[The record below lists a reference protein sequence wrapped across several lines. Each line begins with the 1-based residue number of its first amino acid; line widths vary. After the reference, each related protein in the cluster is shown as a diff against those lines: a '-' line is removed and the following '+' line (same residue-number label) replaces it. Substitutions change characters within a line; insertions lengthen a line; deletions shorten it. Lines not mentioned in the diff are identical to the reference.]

1 MGAVLSKFCKCCC
14 CHHGKMCIDN
24 NQREVEIIY
33 QQISKP
39 AVSILEVSI

>member
-14 CHHGKMCIDN
+14 CPGKMCIDN

-33 QQISKP
+33 QQISQP
-39 AVSILEVSI
+39 AISILEVTI

>member
-14 CHHGKMCIDN
+14 CHGKICINN

-33 QQISKP
+33 KQISQP
-39 AVSILEVSI
+39 VVSILEVSI